1 LQEAGG
7 ESPCSLREKLAL
19 SPTTDVAL
27 WMSLRAR
34 PPHLDISPSGP
45 APGRRT
51 VRKRLYPFRL
61 MSQLRGRARIG
72 WELVRVLQ
80 ESLMSLE
87 ATTSR
92 VVAAQVAGAIT
103 LWTQL
108 YTFEDGPPEVIAW
121 VALFLFIGSIS
132 LLGLFIRPR
141 RLVRFWDRAIPD
153 EVFAAKLPMGPD
165 DEASLIEHISIMM
178 RRQRDQ
184 LERGISLSVPI
195 GIVALMLV
203 LIAYALD
210 KRFYPP

>member
-1 LQEAGG
+1 MKRKARNHRSDGSSSESGFLGVVADLIPTRGAKKPQPAVAG
-7 ESPCSLREKLAL
+7 P
-19 SPTTDVAL
+19 
-27 WMSLRAR
+27 
-34 PPHLDISPSGP
+34 
-45 APGRRT
+45 RT

-153 EVFAAKLPMGPD
+153 DVFAAKLPMGPD

-195 GIVALMLV
+195 GIVALLLV

>member
-1 LQEAGG
+1 
-7 ESPCSLREKLAL
+7 
-19 SPTTDVAL
+19 
-27 WMSLRAR
+27 
-34 PPHLDISPSGP
+34 
-45 APGRRT
+45 
-51 VRKRLYPFRL
+51 

-80 ESLMSLE
+80 ESLLSLE

-132 LLGLFIRPR
+132 LLALFIRPR

-165 DEASLIEHISIMM
+165 DEASLIEHVSIMM